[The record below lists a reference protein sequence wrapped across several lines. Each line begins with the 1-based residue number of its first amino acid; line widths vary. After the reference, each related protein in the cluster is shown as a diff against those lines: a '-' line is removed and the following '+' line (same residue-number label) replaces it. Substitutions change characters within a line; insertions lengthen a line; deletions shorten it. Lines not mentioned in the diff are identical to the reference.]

1 MAKLFQNKT
10 LIFTA
15 LLAAAALGFLIYG
28 EKAVAPAKGAASDN
42 VSGFAWSENIGWVSF
57 NNLSDGSPV
66 DYGVSIAANGD
77 FSGYAWSEN
86 IGWISFNRTDTGN
99 PPSNDPGSG
108 SGPIAK
114 YISGTGQV
122 LGWAR
127 AVANGGGWD
136 GWIRFDTGASSPVYL
151 NASTGD
157 FSGYAWGSDVVGWL
171 SFNSSDAGAGG
182 GPYKVVADV
191 NIPPS
196 ASSLQIAAQDYCT
209 SSPSGLISFQWQYS
223 DAKGDNESQY
233 QLQVDNNSDFS
244 SPEVDLTQ
252 SLVLPSPSNNARIIY
267 VKSAPGANE
276 LAFNQTY
283 YWRVKVWDN
292 GGADSGWVSGPA
304 SFGTAGHS
312 YPSINFTWNP
322 ANPSAAENIRFTD
335 GSATYGG
342 TSKTAWSWNFQD
354 GAPASSSQ
362 QNPQTTFTTS
372 GMKAVSLQVRDSD
385 NFACTGT
392 KTVNVQVKLPSWK
405 EVKPA
410 Q

>member
-1 MAKLFQNKT
+1 MSNFKQKY
-10 LIFTA
+10 IFYFI
-15 LLAAAALGFLIYG
+15 LAVIAAGFLIYG
-28 EKAVAPAKGAASDN
+28 EKVSIPTQAAASNN

-57 NNLSDGSPV
+57 NNLSDGSPT

-86 IGWISFNRTDTGN
+86 IGWISFNRSDTGN

-114 YISGTGQV
+114 YNYGTGQV

-127 AVANGGGWD
+127 ALANGGGWD
-136 GWIRFDTGASSPVYL
+136 GWIRFDTGASSPVTL

-171 SFNSSDAGAGG
+171 SFNSADAGAGG

-196 ASSLQIAAQDYCT
+196 ASSLQISAQDYCA

-223 DAKGDNESQY
+223 DADGDDESQY
-233 QLQVDNNSDFS
+233 QLQVDDNSDFS
-244 SPEVDLTQ
+244 SPAVDLTQ
-252 SLVLPSPSNNARIIY
+252 SLTLPSPSSNGRIVY

-283 YWRVKVWDN
+283 YWRAKVWDN
-292 GGADSGWVSGPA
+292 GGADSGFVNGPA
-304 SFGTAGHS
+304 SFATAARS
-312 YPSINFTWNP
+312 YPTVDFTWNP
-322 ANPSAAENIRFTD
+322 ANPSAVEQVRFTD
-335 GSATYGG
+335 ASTAYGASVTG
-342 TSKTAWSWNFQD
+342 WSWNFQD

-372 GMKAVSLQVRDSD
+372 GTKTVNLQVQDSGGFSCAKD
-385 NFACTGT
+385 
-392 KTVNVQVKLPSWK
+392 KTVNVQVRLPSWK
-405 EVKPA
+405 EIKSA